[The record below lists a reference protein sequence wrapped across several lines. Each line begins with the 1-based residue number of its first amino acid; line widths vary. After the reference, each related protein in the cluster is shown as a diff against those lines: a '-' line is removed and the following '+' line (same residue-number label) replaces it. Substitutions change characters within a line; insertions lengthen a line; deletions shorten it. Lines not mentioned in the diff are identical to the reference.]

1 LIKYL
6 VDADDTDS
14 GAEISWMTTYV
25 ADTTEFDAP
34 TLTQTFGVA
43 GSVSATGT
51 TALAFTT
58 NTGANAWMLYAY
70 NDTFWDHTTSNTAIS
85 P

>member
-1 LIKYL
+1 MIKYL

-14 GAEISWMTTYV
+14 GAEISWMTTYE
-25 ADTTEFDAP
+25 ANTEAFDAP

-43 GSVSATGT
+43 GSVSATGS
-51 TALAFTT
+51 TALAFTA
-58 NTGANAWMLYAY
+58 NTGANAWKLSAY
-70 NDTFWDHTTSNTAIS
+70 NDTFWDGTDGSEVS